1 MRVRFVDVDGTRTR
15 LLHAGAA
22 DRYPVLL
29 LHGFGVSADTW
40 LHNID
45 PLSDAFQVCAPD
57 MVGHGFTEPVDFA
70 GGPPHGPT
78 VRHLCR
84 LADTLGLERFCVSGN
99 SYGGLIGA
107 LMYFEMPD
115 RVDKLVINGSGS
127 CFNTEAEL
135 AEALDGALQNARP
148 AITDPTLESC
158 RRRLAN
164 IVHDPEA
171 VPEAVLLAQLTSYA
185 QPWIAPSWVQ
195 AIRGMM
201 RMEAS
206 RPYRILDRLE
216 ALDVDTLVV
225 WGRQDRRGRLESARA
240 GVARMPRARLVTFDR
255 CGHMPFLEHPAAYND
270 LLREFL
276 AEKV

>member
-1 MRVRFVDVDGTRTR
+1 MRIKFLEVDGIRTR
-15 LLHAGAA
+15 LLYAGETG
-22 DRYPVLL
+22 RYPILY

-45 PLSDAFQVCAPD
+45 PLADAFFVCAPD
-57 MVGHGFTEPVDFA
+57 MVGHGFTDPVDFA
-70 GGPPHGPT
+70 GAPPHAQT

-84 LADTLGLERFCVSGN
+84 LVDDLGFERFCVSGS

-115 RVDKLVINGSGS
+115 RVDRLVINGRGS

-135 AEALDGALQNARP
+135 AEALEGALKNAKP

-164 IVHDPEA
+164 ILHDPAA

-185 QPWIAPSWVQ
+185 QPWIASSWEQ

-201 RMEAS
+201 NAEAA
-206 RPYRILDRLE
+206 RPHRILDRLE
-216 ALDVDTLVV
+216 QLDVETLVV
-225 WGRQDRRGRLESARA
+225 WGLQDVRGKIESARA
-240 GVARMPRARLVTFDR
+240 GLARMPRGRLVTFDN
-255 CGHMPFLEHPAAYND
+255 CGHMPYMEHPARYNEM
-270 LLREFL
+270 LRGFL
-276 AEKV
+276 NE